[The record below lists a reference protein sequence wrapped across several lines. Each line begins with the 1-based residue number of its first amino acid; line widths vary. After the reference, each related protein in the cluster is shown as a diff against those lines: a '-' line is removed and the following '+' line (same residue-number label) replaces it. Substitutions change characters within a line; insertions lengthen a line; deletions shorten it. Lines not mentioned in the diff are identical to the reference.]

1 MFVMVAMRNIVYITG
16 EGKRNMADSNIIHT
30 DEYFLLLKNLE
41 RRQKLKLISELSNS
55 LLETDS
61 KQEERFYSLYGKLD
75 IKESADELIQS
86 IREARHFG
94 RPDVAL

>member
-1 MFVMVAMRNIVYITG
+1 MVAMRNIVYIIG
-16 EGKRNMADSNIIHT
+16 EVKRNMADSNIMHEH
-30 DEYFLLLKNLE
+30 EYFLLLKNLG

-61 KQEERFYSLYGKLD
+61 KQEEIFYSLYGKLD

-94 RPDVAL
+94 RPDVDL